1 MASPSPVLALRQAE
15 GGAPGMGASRPEALV
30 LSPSTEEGRRARR
43 FPPWTA
49 PALYLAPM
57 VVLLALFTYWPLI
70 HTVWLSMVKWSL
82 VPGRPS
88 VFVGADNFAAVVASP
103 LFEAAAWNT
112 ALYLVASIPL
122 KVILPI
128 PIAVFLWSLGP
139 RGHVYRT
146 VLFLPTLIS
155 FVVVSVVVLWLL
167 NPMGGHVPTLLRMV
181 GIAMGNPLTDAHAA
195 IWVVIGLSAWKV
207 MGFHVLIY
215 LAGLASIPR
224 DNIEAMRID
233 GASDWQVLRDLIWP
247 LLAPT
252 TLFVLIS
259 TIIFTLQQTFT
270 PIDILTEGGPQNGTT
285 NLFYLVY
292 QLAMRSFDVG
302 QGAAGTVMLFA
313 GLLVLIWAKFRL
325 LDRRVE
331 YDR

>member
-1 MASPSPVLALRQAE
+1 VTDLRAEHPHALAAKRWA
-15 GGAPGMGASRPEALV
+15 GA
-30 LSPSTEEGRRARR
+30 GRRTLRLPA
-43 FPPWTA
+43 WTT

-57 VVLLALFTYWPLI
+57 VLLLALFTYWPLI
-70 HTVWLSMVKWSL
+70 QTVFFSVMKWSL
-82 VPGRPS
+82 IPGRPS
-88 VFVGADNFAAVVASP
+88 TFVGGDNFVAVVNNP

-112 ALYLVASIPL
+112 VIYLVAAIPL

-128 PIAVFLWSLGP
+128 PIAIFLWSIGP

-155 FVVVSVVVLWLL
+155 FVVISVVVLWLL
-167 NPMGGHVPTLLRMV
+167 NPLGGHVPSVLRLV
-181 GIAMGNPLTDAHAA
+181 GIAMGNPLTDADAA

-207 MGFHVLIY
+207 LGFHVLIY
-215 LAGLASIPR
+215 LAGLASVPR
-224 DNIEAMRID
+224 DYIEAMRID
-233 GASDWQVLRDLIWP
+233 GASDWQVVRDLLWP

-259 TIIFTLQQTFT
+259 TVIFTLQQTFT

-292 QLAMRSFDVG
+292 QLAMRSFDIG
-302 QGAAGTVMLFA
+302 QGAAGTVLLFG